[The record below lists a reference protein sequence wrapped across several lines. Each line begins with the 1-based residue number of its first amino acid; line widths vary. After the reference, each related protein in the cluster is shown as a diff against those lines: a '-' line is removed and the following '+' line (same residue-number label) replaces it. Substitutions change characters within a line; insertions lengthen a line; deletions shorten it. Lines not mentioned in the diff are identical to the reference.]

1 MYTVYPRR
9 SSESVNGNT
18 PPQKVSY
25 CYEVCESE
33 EVVVESES
41 VVGGYIQ
48 EYKGIIIC
56 ELSSNSLNTYSHY

>member
-1 MYTVYPRR
+1 MHTVYPRR

-41 VVGGYIQ
+41 VMGGYKST
-48 EYKGIIIC
+48 KG
-56 ELSSNSLNTYSHY
+56 LLFVNFHQTL